1 MAAIS
6 NPDEDAYGQI
16 YNIGCGVNYSINQI
30 ANMISDNQVSL
41 PERPGESRVTKANT
55 DKVRKTFGWK
65 PQIDLQDWIIANVF

>member
-1 MAAIS
+1 MGSEMCIR
-6 NPDEDAYGQI
+6 DR

-55 DKVRKTFGWK
+55 EKMRKTFGWK